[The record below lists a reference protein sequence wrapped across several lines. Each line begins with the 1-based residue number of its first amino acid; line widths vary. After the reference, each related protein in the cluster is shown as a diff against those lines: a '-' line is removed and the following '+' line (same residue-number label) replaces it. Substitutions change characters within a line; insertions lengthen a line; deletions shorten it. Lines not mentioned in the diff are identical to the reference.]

1 MSNLDIQYVAEL
13 VPQAQAG
20 DSNAFAEIFA
30 ATCQKQFAFARSYLK
45 DELLAQE
52 ALQNAYIQALKGIPQ
67 LREPTLVVA
76 WLNQLTL
83 RSCFRVQQSHRRF
96 AGAEGSPETCNPEN
110 LILEINGKAFNVR
123 MVMTLPFSEAQTILL
138 RYFCRMKI
146 GAIASLL
153 EIRRSAVRQYIDSGR
168 RRLNALADMEGGRYS

>member
-45 DELLAQE
+45 DDFLAQE
-52 ALQNAYIQALKGIPQ
+52 ALQSAYIQALKGISQ

-83 RSCFRVQQSHRRF
+83 RSCFRAQQSHRSF
-96 AGAEGSPETCNPEN
+96 TCAEERPENLNPEN
-110 LILEINGKAFNVR
+110 RILEIDGKMFNIR

-138 RYFCRMKI
+138 RYFCCMKI
-146 GAIASLL
+146 GEIASLL
-153 EIRRSAVRQYIDSGR
+153 EIRRGAVRQYIDSGR
-168 RRLNALADMEGGRYS
+168 KRLKTLAGMEGGGRS